1 MRWNRLIVTVAALL
15 ALAVAGTAQAAP
27 APVVKDKIVIDLVN
41 ESATLDPHLQ
51 WNPDSYAVYRNIF
64 DNLVTRDNEGKI
76 IPAVASSWKF
86 ITDTEVEFTI
96 RGDIVF
102 HDGQKLTPED
112 VVYSVQRIT
121 DKDLAS
127 PQRSQFAAIVKAEV
141 TGPDTVKFHTE
152 APYPPMLAQLVKLSI
167 VPKHVV
173 EAVGNEAF
181 NLNPVGSGPYKFKEW
196 QRGIAITLVANDAY
210 WGEKGTFPTA
220 EFRFV
225 PDAGTRVA
233 DLRTGKADLVYALDS
248 DMALTLKGD
257 KSVAPRTALTERVA
271 FLRPNNGRAPTSNPL
286 IRQAIAHAVDKE
298 GITEG
303 LFGGIDQPTDIML
316 PPQAAGWTDVTG
328 YPYDPEKAKELIKQ
342 AGDDAKLEIIFV
354 TSPVYDQRVV
364 QAVQQMLT
372 DVGLKVRVDM
382 MDQPSFLKSVQTGPL
397 DTRAHLSFGRWS
409 CACLDADGVIYPL
422 IHESSIWS
430 MTRRPELDK
439 ELDAARAVIDQ
450 AERDKHYA
458 VVNEAIAKDV
468 LLLPLYQCAITYG
481 VNNRLE
487 WQPTADESLFLNR
500 MAWK

>member
-1 MRWNRLIVTVAALL
+1 MRWNRLIVTMAALL
-15 ALAVAGTAQAAP
+15 VLGLAGTAQAAG
-27 APVVKDKIVIDLVN
+27 KDKIVVDLVN

-64 DNLVTRDNEGKI
+64 DNLVTRDNDGKI
-76 IPAVASSWKF
+76 IPQVATAWKF
-86 ITDTEVEFTI
+86 ITDTEIEFTI
-96 RGDIVF
+96 RGDIAF
-102 HDGQKLTPED
+102 HDGSKLTPED

-121 DKDLAS
+121 NKELAS
-127 PQRSQFAAIVKAEV
+127 PQRSQFAAITRAEV
-141 TGPDTVKFHTE
+141 TGPNTVKFYTE
-152 APYPPMLAQLVKLSI
+152 KPYPPLLAQLVKLSI
-167 VPKHVV
+167 VPKAIV
-173 EAVGNEAF
+173 EKVGKEAF

-196 QRGIAITLVANDAY
+196 QRGVSITLTANDAY
-210 WGEKGTFPTA
+210 WGAKGPFPTA

-225 PDAGTRVA
+225 PDPGTRVA
-233 DLRTGKADLVYALDS
+233 DLRTGKADIVYSLDY
-248 DMALTLKGD
+248 DMAQSLKGD
-257 KSVAPRTALTERVA
+257 KNVAPRTALTERIA

-298 GITEG
+298 AITEG
-303 LFGGIDQPTDIML
+303 LFGGIDQPTDVML
-316 PPQAAGWTDVTG
+316 PPQAAGWTDAKS
-328 YPYDPEKAKELIKQ
+328 YPFDPEKAKALIKQ
-342 AGDDAKLEIIFV
+342 AGADADLEIIFV

-364 QAVQQMLT
+364 QAVQQMLA

-409 CACLDADGVIYPL
+409 CACLDADGVTYPL
-422 IHESSIWS
+422 LHESSIWS
-430 MTRRPELDK
+430 MTRRPDLDK

-481 VNNRLE
+481 ASNNIA
-487 WQPTADESLFLNR
+487 WQPTADESFFLNR
-500 MAWK
+500 MSWK